1 MHRVQMRGHRFK
13 STPSR
18 RPYWLPS
25 EKNRVSSSDSS
36 SVSLL
41 DDNVYENAPKNVESD
56 RVPSKSHLSVMDY
69 DERDD
74 VPLASLLKQGLFRKS
89 SHPSNNDYVVTVVAC
104 SRAPSMHS
112 SSSSSQNSPISNPSI
127 INQESVPESEP
138 VNQSIGVNDENVELD
153 VNNAPLN
160 SDPNVSILA
169 YDDAPSPDSK
179 TLSLSYRLF
188 QGRHIPELK
197 YDMQPSRNPLAFDIY
212 DFDVFAEGLLVP
224 CYLASRIINTL
235 TAKS

>member
-1 MHRVQMRGHRFK
+1 MRGHRFK

-112 SSSSSQNSPISNPSI
+112 SSSSSQNVFIHT
-127 INQESVPESEP
+127 P
-138 VNQSIGVNDENVELD
+138 V
-153 VNNAPLN
+153 
-160 SDPNVSILA
+160 
-169 YDDAPSPDSK
+169 
-179 TLSLSYRLF
+179 
-188 QGRHIPELK
+188 
-197 YDMQPSRNPLAFDIY
+197 
-212 DFDVFAEGLLVP
+212 
-224 CYLASRIINTL
+224 
-235 TAKS
+235 